1 MRTFAGLGA
10 VFWRSGGR
18 RSGNPMESEDDPPA
32 SSLRNLSS
40 PHPIPATRVEDVPD
54 DSGVGAEDL

>member
-1 MRTFAGLGA
+1 
-10 VFWRSGGR
+10 
-18 RSGNPMESEDDPPA
+18 MESEDDPPA